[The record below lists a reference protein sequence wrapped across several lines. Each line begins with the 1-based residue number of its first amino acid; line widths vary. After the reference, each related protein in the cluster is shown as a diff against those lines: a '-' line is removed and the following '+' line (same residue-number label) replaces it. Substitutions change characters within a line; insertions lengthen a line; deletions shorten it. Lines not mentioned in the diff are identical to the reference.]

1 MTSQPSDTPAS
12 MPTGPGRSPGGPR
25 PVDNPTGP
33 GERTARQFTD
43 PLRQP
48 AAFVLLAANGLILL
62 FAVMD
67 MLVVFEDWSGNF
79 LTRAGSSYV
88 DFVGIVSIGF
98 PLLAVLLATHIKPR
112 VPQARLITALA
123 LVEYGVSALFGALC
137 LLVDFLHGVTDSQTT
152 LGISP
157 ARRAFEDFL
166 VRAGEFTVLMV
177 AAFAVFQLFQA
188 LYASIRPVAANPPY
202 GQPGYPPAYGQP
214 GYPSAYGQPTYPSGF
229 HPYGQQA
236 TGYGGSQSAW
246 PAAQSPYGT
255 PSPYGTRSPA
265 QQVYPPPVA
274 APAPISPEMPAEPA
288 PAEPA
293 PPGEPDPRSESGPAM
308 GDDAQATQPI
318 QRPADDAQATTQ
330 PVQRP
335 AGPEGPTQQWMRP

>member
-1 MTSQPSDTPAS
+1 
-12 MPTGPGRSPGGPR
+12 MPTGPGRSPGGLR
-25 PVDNPTGP
+25 PVDNPAGP

-43 PLRQP
+43 PMRQP

-67 MLVVFEDWSGNF
+67 MFVVFEDWSGNF
-79 LTRAGSSYV
+79 LSRAGSSYV

-112 VPQARLITALA
+112 VPQARLITVLA

-166 VRAGEFTVLMV
+166 VRAGEFTVLLV
-177 AAFAVFQLFQA
+177 AAFAVFQLFQG
-188 LYASIRPVAANPPY
+188 LYTSTRPVAANAPY

-236 TGYGGSQSAW
+236 TGGGSQSAW

-255 PSPYGTRSPA
+255 QPPYGTRPPA
-265 QQVYPPPVA
+265 QQVYPPPA
-274 APAPISPEMPAEPA
+274 AVPAPVSPEP

-293 PPGEPDPRSESGPAM
+293 PPGEPDTRSESGPAM
-308 GDDAQATQPI
+308 GDDAKATQPI
-318 QRPADDAQATTQ
+318 QRPADDDAQPTQ
-330 PVQRP
+330 PIQRP
-335 AGPEGPTQQWMRP
+335 AGPDGPAQQWMRP